1 MLRILFLSLLLLV
14 VISQCSNSSG
24 TKVPHKQAGDS
35 VSTARLDT
43 VKQSDTFF
51 DQLCIAAIKRTFIKE
66 TYDGSYRM
74 LKYPGGDVPDSLGV
88 CTDLVIRAYRKVG
101 KDLQKL
107 IHEDMQKAFA
117 EYNKRRKSD
126 RIDRNIDHRRT
137 PNMQTFFTRKKA
149 AKPITQKPED
159 YLPGDIV
166 FWDVADGHV
175 GMVVNIKTKDKKRWM
190 IAHNIGAGSQL
201 EDFLFEA
208 TITGHYRWNGH

>member
-1 MLRILFLSLLLLV
+1 MTLLLLV
-14 VISQCSNSSG
+14 VVSQCSN
-24 TKVPHKQAGDS
+24 TKGGSQTPLKKTNDS
-35 VSTARLDT
+35 TSIARLDT
-43 VKQSDTFF
+43 VKQPDTFF
-51 DQLCIAAIKRTFIKE
+51 DQLCMAAIKRTLIKE
-66 TYDGSYRM
+66 TYDGSYRV

-149 AKPITQKPED
+149 NKPITQKSED

-175 GMVVNIKTKDKKRWM
+175 GIVVNIKTKDKKRWM
-190 IAHNIGAGSQL
+190 IAHNIGAGSEI
-201 EDFLFEA
+201 EDFLFDA
-208 TITGHYRWNGH
+208 PITGHYRWNGK